1 MLKYIGYFT
10 SFVLFEHKLNV
21 DGGLGERRQKH
32 TIIETKQGTWRKM
45 QLWSSGIEPTP
56 LRFWSSALATK
67 LRRTL
72 LLGEGV
78 NSRMLYSLRSG
89 SQRK

>member
-1 MLKYIGYFT
+1 MSNMLKYIEYCT

-45 QLWSSGIEPTP
+45 QLWSSGRNRTYA
-56 LRFWSSALATK
+56 SAIL
-67 LRRTL
+67 
-72 LLGEGV
+72 EQC
-78 NSRMLYSLRSG
+78 SHH
-89 SQRK
+89 